1 VSRSLIRGSAA
12 LAVADFSKKALLA
25 VTVVLCAR
33 FLPKST
39 FGDYMLIM
47 SLYQI
52 FAVIAGAGLPNI
64 LIRHVARDRQGIP
77 QKAVGSVIVRLIYAV
92 PAVFCMLAVFRL
104 GGYSRALLPE
114 IMSLCLLI
122 IFRAMTENAIAI
134 FQGCEDPV
142 TCAKISLVQSIATL
156 VSTAAVCLT
165 TRQLLHLVLC
175 HTLGA
180 VCSTLYA
187 VYKFSSR
194 RLHLAAG
201 FAGSLSIAKAL
212 IYETGWIN
220 GATLV
225 SSAYNRCDVLLLQ
238 RLASPVAVATYSAPY
253 RILDLVQ
260 IIPTSVMGIVL
271 PRLCRTQGDASEPV
285 DQNRLLSLLLF
296 GALLLI
302 VASTILAS
310 WVVPFVLGKSYIS
323 SAPVVQVLIWATP
336 FMFWNY
342 LLLSNLIANHAER
355 YIFIGSTIALA
366 VNLVTNFMLI
376 PRFGYMAA
384 AFNTIATEVMLL
396 GANMLFCNRANIFVL
411 PAWSP
416 RMISSTAGVLAG
428 AFLWHAKSSEL
439 RFLSAILLVG
449 SLFIMLPPLR
459 SLFLKL
465 EVKVAATR

>member
-1 VSRSLIRGSAA
+1 
-12 LAVADFSKKALLA
+12 
-25 VTVVLCAR
+25 
-33 FLPKST
+33 
-39 FGDYMLIM
+39 
-47 SLYQI
+47 
-52 FAVIAGAGLPNI
+52 
-64 LIRHVARDRQGIP
+64 
-77 QKAVGSVIVRLIYAV
+77 
-92 PAVFCMLAVFRL
+92 
-104 GGYSRALLPE
+104 
-114 IMSLCLLI
+114 
-122 IFRAMTENAIAI
+122 
-134 FQGCEDPV
+134 
-142 TCAKISLVQSIATL
+142 
-156 VSTAAVCLT
+156 
-165 TRQLLHLVLC
+165 LHLVLC

-220 GATLV
+220 GAALV

-238 RLASPVAVATYSAPY
+238 RLASPVAVAIYSAPY
-253 RILDLVQ
+253 RILDLAQ

-285 DQNRLLSLLLF
+285 DQNRLLFLLLF

-302 VASTILAS
+302 VTSTISAS
-310 WVVPFVLGKSYIS
+310 WVVPFVLGKSYNS
-323 SAPVVQVLIWATP
+323 SAPVVEVLIWATP

-366 VNLVTNFMLI
+366 VNLITNFMLI

-396 GANMLFCNRANIFVL
+396 GANMLFCNKASIFVL
-411 PAWSP
+411 PAWPS
-416 RMISSTAGVLAG
+416 RMIISTAGVLAG
-428 AFLWHAKSSEL
+428 AFLWHAKPSEL

-459 SLFLKL
+459 SLFLRL